1 MEIDIFDYYLPKE
14 LIAQEPLKERDKA
27 RLLVLY
33 KNSGKIEH
41 KYFYELPQFLEYGD
55 LLVLNNTKVI
65 KAKLSLTLDTG
76 GKIEALL
83 LKGDKNLIEIKAKRA
98 KKLKEGREIYFKD
111 GTKGVVKKVL
121 EEGKRLIEIKDIEN
135 YIDFVEKIGEVPLPP
150 YIKNKNISEDDY
162 QTIFGKYLGSIAAP
176 TAGLHFTED
185 LINKLKE
192 KGVKIEYVTL
202 HISTPTFEPVK
213 EKSLEDVKLGEEWIE
228 VSEKVLNEIKTTKL
242 NKKRV
247 VAVGTTVVRTLE
259 TVARIEGV
267 KEYKGTTNLFIK
279 PPFEFK
285 FVDALVTNFH
295 LPKTTLLVLVCA
307 FGGIENVLNA
317 YKIAIDERYRFYS
330 FGDAMLII

>member
-1 MEIDIFDYYLPKE
+1 VEIDIFDYYLPKE

-33 KNSGKIEH
+33 KDSGKIEH
-41 KYFYELPQFLEYGD
+41 KFFYELPYFLEEGD

-65 KAKLSLTLDTG
+65 KAKLILTLDTG
-76 GKIEALL
+76 GKLEALL
-83 LKGDKNLIEIKAKRA
+83 IRGNKNLIEIKAKKA

-121 EEGKRLIEIKDIEN
+121 DEGKRLIEIKDVEN
-135 YIDFVEKIGEVPLPP
+135 YIDFIDKVGDVPLPP
-150 YIKNKNISEDDY
+150 YIKNKNINEDDY
-162 QTIFGKYLGSIAAP
+162 QTIFGEYLGSIAAP
-176 TAGLHFTED
+176 TAGLHFTEN

-202 HISTPTFEPVK
+202 HVSTPTFEPIK
-213 EKSLEDVKLGEEWIE
+213 EKSLDKVKLGEEWIE
-228 VSEKVLNEIKTTKL
+228 VNEKVLNEIKSTKL
-242 NKKRV
+242 NKKRII
-247 VAVGTTVVRTLE
+247 AVGTTVVRTLE
-259 TVARIEGV
+259 TVARIEGI
-267 KEYKGTTNLFIK
+267 KEYKGTTDLFIK

-285 FVDALVTNFH
+285 FVDALITNFH

-317 YKIAIDERYRFYS
+317 YKVAINERYRFYS

>member
-33 KNSGKIEH
+33 KDSGKIEH
-41 KYFYELPQFLEYGD
+41 KFFYELPYLLEEGD

-65 KAKLSLTLDTG
+65 KAKLILTLDTG
-76 GKIEALL
+76 GKLEALL
-83 LKGDKNLIEIKAKRA
+83 IRGNKNLIEIKAKKA

-121 EEGKRLIEIKDIEN
+121 DEGKRLIEIKDVEN
-135 YIDFVEKIGEVPLPP
+135 YIDFIDKVGDVPLPP
-150 YIKNKNISEDDY
+150 YIKNKNINEDDY
-162 QTIFGKYLGSIAAP
+162 QTIFGEYLGSIAAP
-176 TAGLHFTED
+176 TAGLHFTEN
-185 LINKLKE
+185 LINRLKE

-202 HISTPTFEPVK
+202 HVSTPTFEPIK
-213 EKSLEDVKLGEEWIE
+213 EKSLDKVKLGEEWIE
-228 VSEKVLNEIKTTKL
+228 VNEKVLNEIKSTKL
-242 NKKRV
+242 NKKRII
-247 VAVGTTVVRTLE
+247 AVGTTVVRTLE
-259 TVARIEGV
+259 TVARIEGI
-267 KEYKGTTNLFIK
+267 KEYKGTTDLFIK

-285 FVDALVTNFH
+285 FVDALITNFH

-317 YKIAIDERYRFYS
+317 YKVAINERYRFYS

>member
-1 MEIDIFDYYLPKE
+1 MEIDIFDYNLPKE

-41 KYFYELPQFLEYGD
+41 RYFYELPQFLEDGD

-121 EEGKRLIEIKDIEN
+121 EEGKRLIEIKNIEN

-162 QTIFGKYLGSIAAP
+162 QTIFGEYLGSIAAP
-176 TAGLHFTED
+176 TAGLHFTEN
-185 LINKLKE
+185 LLKKLKE

-202 HISTPTFEPVK
+202 HVSTPTFEPVK
-213 EKSLEDVKLGEEWIE
+213 EKSLDSVKLGEEWIE
-228 VSEKVLNEIKTTKL
+228 VSERVLDEIKTTKL

-259 TVARIEGV
+259 TVARIDGV

-285 FVDALVTNFH
+285 FVDALITNFH

-317 YKIAIDERYRFYS
+317 YKIAINERYRFYS

>member
-33 KNSGKIEH
+33 KDSGKIEH
-41 KYFYELPQFLEYGD
+41 KFFYELPYFLEEGD

-65 KAKLSLTLDTG
+65 KAKLILTLDTG
-76 GKIEALL
+76 GKLEALL
-83 LKGDKNLIEIKAKRA
+83 IRGNKNLIEIKAKKA

-121 EEGKRLIEIKDIEN
+121 DEGKRLIEIKDVEN
-135 YIDFVEKIGEVPLPP
+135 YIDFIDKVGDVPLPP
-150 YIKNKNISEDDY
+150 YIKNKNINEDDY
-162 QTIFGKYLGSIAAP
+162 QTIFGEYLGSIAAP
-176 TAGLHFTED
+176 TAGLHFTEN

-202 HISTPTFEPVK
+202 HVSTPTFEPIK
-213 EKSLEDVKLGEEWIE
+213 EKSLDKVKLGEEWIE
-228 VSEKVLNEIKTTKL
+228 VNEKVLNEIKSTKL
-242 NKKRV
+242 NKKRII
-247 VAVGTTVVRTLE
+247 AVGTTVVRTLE
-259 TVARIEGV
+259 TVARIEGI
-267 KEYKGTTNLFIK
+267 KEYKGTTDLFIK

-285 FVDALVTNFH
+285 FVDALITNFH

-317 YKIAIDERYRFYS
+317 YKVAINERYRFYS